1 MAERILIF
9 SQENN
14 SDVLVVDVSVN
25 NITWKRITL
34 TF

>member
-1 MAERILIF
+1 MTERILIF

-14 SDVLVVDVSVN
+14 SDVLVVDVNVN